1 MPHAKKLPSG
11 SWRCRVFDHYEI
23 TPDGRRKQVN
33 RSFTASTRREAEKQ
47 ATEWMYGKRAQYT
60 TLTVQQAV
68 QGYIEAKE
76 HVLSPSTIRSYRSME
91 RTAFQQIG
99 YLELTAL
106 TSQKAQRW
114 INQISRSDTPKTV
127 RNKVALL
134 GAAYEMY
141 TGERLN
147 VTLPARKRPE
157 LYTPS
162 TEDIRQLIAFLEA
175 KPEREPLLIAVMLAA
190 FCSLRRGEICALTAS
205 DIHDG
210 YIYVSR
216 SMVETPNH
224 GVIIKQPKTYSSYR
238 AVRCPAFVSSRLEGK
253 GGRIVPLTP
262 NALTDRFR
270 RAVAACFHGSVQF
283 RLHDLRHYY
292 VSFAHA
298 MGVPDAYIRE
308 TGGWKTDHVMRR
320 VYLDTLADER
330 KKQSDLLVERMSEV
344 VACRGM

>member
-1 MPHAKKLPSG
+1 M
-11 SWRCRVFDHYEI
+11 
-23 TPDGRRKQVN
+23 
-33 RSFTASTRREAEKQ
+33 
-47 ATEWMYGKRAQYT
+47 
-60 TLTVQQAV
+60 
-68 QGYIEAKE
+68 
-76 HVLSPSTIRSYRSME
+76 
-91 RTAFQQIG
+91 
-99 YLELTAL
+99 
-106 TSQKAQRW
+106 
-114 INQISRSDTPKTV
+114 
-127 RNKVALL
+127 
-134 GAAYEMY
+134 
-141 TGERLN
+141 
-147 VTLPARKRPE
+147 
-157 LYTPS
+157 
-162 TEDIRQLIAFLEA
+162 
-175 KPEREPLLIAVMLAA
+175 
-190 FCSLRRGEICALTAS
+190 
-205 DIHDG
+205 
-210 YIYVSR
+210 
-216 SMVETPNH
+216 ETPNH